1 MQLTLKLVKREK
13 KRSKMKFKKSDLM
26 KNKQPLEPKDYLKIL
41 AIAGIVVGPLVIG
54 LFIQN
59 MS

>member
-1 MQLTLKLVKREK
+1 
-13 KRSKMKFKKSDLM
+13 MKFKKIDLM
-26 KNKQPLEPKDYLKIL
+26 KNRQPLEPRDYLKIL